1 MSATPFRTAE
11 RESPVRENLVCVLP
25 WEGAT
30 GGGASGGS
38 RSHYFSGS
46 RHHEA
51 STSAHSA
58 RLPRELTPPA
68 SPFSSRRGAPP
79 EHAHYFFR
87 RFREALRPVKERID
101 LTPPAPL
108 SLEGYALPTSPGG
121 RESREMAPT
130 RQ

>member
-58 RLPRELTPPA
+58 RLPRALTPPA

-87 RFREALRPVKERID
+87 RFGEGVRPVKGD
-101 LTPPAPL
+101 NLTPPAPL
-108 SLEGYALPTSPGG
+108 PFEGYALPTSLE
-121 RESREMAPT
+121 RY
-130 RQ
+130 

>member
-58 RLPRELTPPA
+58 RPPPELTLPA

-79 EHAHYFFR
+79 EHAHYLHR
-87 RFREALRPVKERID
+87 RFWKADRNLLGCQAGA
-101 LTPPAPL
+101 PAI
-108 SLEGYALPTSPGG
+108 
-121 RESREMAPT
+121 
-130 RQ
+130 